1 MSERYLKVIK
11 TSTSRKRKR
20 IGDDIFSLQCH
31 DCVKYCLITTTT
43 IDVNLDRQHK
53 NYWCFESLIS
63 AKIGAFMF
71 HDIQTDENQF
81 RTAFFNKLMAEKAWT

>member
-1 MSERYLKVIK
+1 MSERWLKVK
-11 TSTSRKRKR
+11 PTLTSRKRKK
-20 IGDDIFSLQCH
+20 IGDVKFSMQCY
-31 DCVKYCLITTTT
+31 DCIKYCLVTTTT
-43 IDVNLDRQHK
+43 INEKLDRQHK

-71 HDIQTDENQF
+71 HDIETDENQF